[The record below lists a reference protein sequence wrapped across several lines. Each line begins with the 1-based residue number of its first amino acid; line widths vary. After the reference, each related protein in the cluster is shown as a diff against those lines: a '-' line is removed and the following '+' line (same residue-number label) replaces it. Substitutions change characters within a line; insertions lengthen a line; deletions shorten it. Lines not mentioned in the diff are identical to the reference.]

1 MKKDIKGLTTE
12 EVNKKAEQGKVN
24 KITISTDENIGKIIR
39 KNIFTYFNLIF
50 LIITLLLLATRS
62 YRNLTFLPVIIA
74 NVLIGI
80 IQQIRS
86 KITLDKLSLLDKNEY
101 MAIRDGKESKV
112 SSENLVEG
120 DYIILKSGQ
129 QIPAD
134 GTMISGNISVN
145 ESLLTGEQNDVQKN
159 EQDNL
164 MSGSFVT
171 SGEAIIKLT
180 KVGDNS
186 YSAKLMKDSKK
197 IKNEKSEMISSID
210 NFVKIAGIAIIP
222 IGVLLFT
229 QSYFI
234 NKNSLETSVISM
246 VSAVIGMIPEGL
258 YLLTTVALAISTR
271 RLAKEKVLLH
281 DMRSIETLAR
291 VDVLCVDKTGT
302 ITNNEMKV
310 TDIFTTKNNAVIK
323 TEKKIEGVDDNKQI
337 QQKENE
343 EFKEEIELLRKYV
356 NTIQDENS
364 TMKAMKKYLK
374 GGKKERLDY
383 TEKKEFNSKD
393 KFSYIKTKSV
403 IYKLGAPE
411 ILLNNVEKTN
421 EKENTAEM
429 KNESKELNEYS
440 EIINE
445 RAKNGERV
453 VAFIKEENGKTYSI
467 LFISLKNEIRKN
479 AKEIFKYFKENE
491 VNVKVISGDNPIT
504 ASNISKQV
512 EIADAEKYIDCSTLK
527 SKKEIKEAANKYTV
541 FGRVTPEQKREI
553 IKALKS
559 TGKKVAMTGDGVND
573 ILAMKEADCSIAMGT
588 GSDAARDVS
597 QVVLLDSDFS
607 KMRNI
612 VYEGRKD
619 INNITRSASLFIY
632 KNMFSF
638 LLALYSIIFMRTYP
652 LKPTQVSLGAAF
664 TIGIP
669 AFLLTLEENQKKQ
682 ESGNFMKRVLSNAMP
697 AAITSFLAI
706 VFMVEF
712 STMFG
717 MGEKEISTAS
727 AYLFFTGGFLI
738 LYRIIRPLNAYRTL
752 IMILCILGIV
762 LTIRFLPGLF
772 AIEEISNR
780 SMGLVTLFAIA
791 EFSAIRWISLLLTKI
806 ENRRKTIL

>member
-1 MKKDIKGLTTE
+1 
-12 EVNKKAEQGKVN
+12 
-24 KITISTDENIGKIIR
+24 
-39 KNIFTYFNLIF
+39 
-50 LIITLLLLATRS
+50 
-62 YRNLTFLPVIIA
+62 
-74 NVLIGI
+74 
-80 IQQIRS
+80 
-86 KITLDKLSLLDKNEY
+86 
-101 MAIRDGKESKV
+101 
-112 SSENLVEG
+112 
-120 DYIILKSGQ
+120 
-129 QIPAD
+129 
-134 GTMISGNISVN
+134 
-145 ESLLTGEQNDVQKN
+145 
-159 EQDNL
+159 
-164 MSGSFVT
+164 
-171 SGEAIIKLT
+171 
-180 KVGDNS
+180 
-186 YSAKLMKDSKK
+186 
-197 IKNEKSEMISSID
+197 
-210 NFVKIAGIAIIP
+210 
-222 IGVLLFT
+222 
-229 QSYFI
+229 
-234 NKNSLETSVISM
+234 
-246 VSAVIGMIPEGL
+246 
-258 YLLTTVALAISTR
+258 
-271 RLAKEKVLLH
+271 
-281 DMRSIETLAR
+281 MRSIETLAR

-364 TMKAMKKYLK
+364 TMKAMRKYLK
-374 GGKKERLDY
+374 GGTKERLDY

-453 VAFIKEENGKTYSI
+453 VAFIKEENGKTDSI